1 MHELTRTLFLMT
13 LLIVIPAVSIAADTV
28 SSSAGEI
35 RWQRAHFPPVTIP
48 EGVHEN
54 EGFFDQVMLSLIDE
68 LPEYT
73 HTFQIANFKR
83 IMVDIEQQNNVCCPS
98 LYKTE
103 ERERFVTFSIPV
115 MVVLPNGVIACP
127 RSRDKLLP
135 HVDQEGRISLVSLLK
150 DTSITMGISNGRIY
164 SGGLD
169 EILQSH
175 GGHDN
180 VVVRSGED
188 VFGGL
193 MQMLQLGRIDVLL
206 GYPIEA
212 AYWAKENL
220 RAAEP
225 VYYPVQEST
234 IHLTVGYVGCPDTEW
249 GRRVIARINTVIRER
264 RATDFIDFYG
274 MWLDSETR
282 EKHRKLAMGYFL
294 SSPH

>member
-1 MHELTRTLFLMT
+1 MHELTRTLFLMV
-13 LLIVIPAVSIAADTV
+13 LLVLPAASMSADTV
-28 SSSAGEI
+28 SSSASEI

-54 EGFFDQVMLSLIDE
+54 EGFFDQVMLSLIEE

-83 IMVDIEQQNNVCCPS
+83 IMIEIEQQNNVCCPS

-103 ERERFVTFSIPV
+103 ERERFVAFSIPA

-127 RSRDKLLP
+127 RNRDKLLP
-135 HVDQEGRISLVSLLK
+135 HVDQEGRISLVSLLR
-150 DTSITMGISNGRIY
+150 DTGITVGISNGRVY

-175 GGHDN
+175 GGRGN

-188 VFGGL
+188 VFDGL
-193 MQMLQLGRIDVLL
+193 MQMLQLGRVDALL

-212 AYWAKENL
+212 AYWAKENQS
-220 RAAEP
+220 AAEP
-225 VYYPVQEST
+225 IYYPVQEST
-234 IHLTVGYVGCPDTEW
+234 IPLTVGYVGCPDTEW
-249 GRRVIARINTVIRER
+249 GRQVIARINTVIRER

-274 MWLDSETR
+274 RWLDGETR
-282 EKHRKLAMGYFL
+282 EKHRKMAQSYFMSL
-294 SSPH
+294 SN